1 MKNRENGN
9 RELFFFFYQNQNIL
23 RQTFDNVMLL
33 TVHIPEI

>member
-9 RELFFFFYQNQNIL
+9 RELFFFYQNQNIV